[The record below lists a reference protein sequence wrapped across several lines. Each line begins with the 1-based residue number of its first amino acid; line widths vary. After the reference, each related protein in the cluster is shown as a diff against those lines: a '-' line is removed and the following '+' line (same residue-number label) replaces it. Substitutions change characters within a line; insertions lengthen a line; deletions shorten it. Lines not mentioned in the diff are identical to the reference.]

1 MAGKTQFS
9 IDKLEQYLFVDVSE
23 LEHLTNVNK
32 DTMLRLRA
40 AYTFWL
46 ENPNKKEK
54 EVIDFMVKDK
64 MMSRVAAYEYA
75 RTLKTL
81 LGNINKASKD
91 WWRYRT
97 NTMLEYAYQRAVAS
111 DNIDAMVKAAS
122 QLIKNNN
129 LDKEDRQSY
138 EWEQIKPQTFV
149 PTDDPTIIG
158 IKPLENY
165 RGLKEKLLQKYS
177 ASITDVSFEE
187 VDIEELNEFEQ

>member
-64 MMSRVAAYEYA
+64 MMSRVAAYE
-75 RTLKTL
+75 
-81 LGNINKASKD
+81 
-91 WWRYRT
+91 
-97 NTMLEYAYQRAVAS
+97 
-111 DNIDAMVKAAS
+111 
-122 QLIKNNN
+122 
-129 LDKEDRQSY
+129 
-138 EWEQIKPQTFV
+138 
-149 PTDDPTIIG
+149 
-158 IKPLENY
+158 
-165 RGLKEKLLQKYS
+165 
-177 ASITDVSFEE
+177 
-187 VDIEELNEFEQ
+187 

>member
-138 EWEQIKPQTFV
+138 EWDQIKPQTFI

-158 IKPLENY
+158 IKPMENW
-165 RGLKEKLLQKYS
+165 RSMKDKLLQKYS
-177 ASITDVSFEE
+177 SSITDVTYED
-187 VDIEELNEFEQ
+187 VDINELKEFE

>member
-1 MAGKTQFS
+1 MKLNKKITELRVFQLLDFMIKNS
-9 IDKLEQYLFVDVSE
+9 IEIDKDYL
-23 LEHLTNVNK
+23 LTE
-32 DTMLRLRA
+32 MSIR
-40 AYTFWL
+40 
-46 ENPNKKEK
+46 KEFTK

-165 RGLKEKLLQKYS
+165 RSLKEKLLQKYS
-177 ASITDVSFEE
+177 SSITDVSFED

>member
-165 RGLKEKLLQKYS
+165 RSLKEKLLQKKHINW
-177 ASITDVSFEE
+177 AK
-187 VDIEELNEFEQ
+187 L

>member
-165 RGLKEKLLQKYS
+165 RSLKEKLLQKYS
-177 ASITDVSFEE
+177 SSITDVTYED
-187 VDIEELNEFEQ
+187 VDINELKEFE

>member
-165 RGLKEKLLQKYS
+165 RSLKEKLLQKYS
-177 ASITDVSFEE
+177 SSITDVSFED